1 MVARAGS
8 WIAVTVLLSACAEQ
22 GTPDAQPEPAAT
34 PAPQPASAPASQPRQ
49 SGYTLSGG
57 QMIVV
62 TEPAPEVRRT
72 TAALDLVKP
81 KTLLDVARQATV
93 RVANADAGSDSVIN
107 AVEAPATD
115 VALGIERALLE
126 RLIDTFSLPTR
137 VTQVED
143 PQRSFPFTAEGAANL
158 SGQIRGAG
166 LGGYV
171 LDARTSYLDLETTGG
186 TIGDPVENFS
196 LTGQVAVRL
205 IDVSDGRVIRQAVCT
220 DKQPMGT
227 LRDIYVA
234 EGKPVP
240 DRIETAAADEDP
252 AASDTASDEPKPE
265 DEVSAAALALIEK
278 TDGSGT
284 GAPISDVPA
293 SAEPAPPAED
303 GEAEAIA
310 QEAASAVTQPLAP
323 VEPVGQPTPEDRVQQ
338 ALREAPAAQ
347 SEVAEQTSLRYTQ
360 TAADEPSADV
370 PLRRTEAFSGV
381 VQEALSGSPES
392 GSQSGRNVTVQTEAV
407 KQKARLTAA
416 ALAAAQ
422 ATGAGN
428 LPGPGASGRVSDGA
442 AERLIR
448 ICTEDLWWKI
458 RP

>member
-1 MVARAGS
+1 MVARTGS
-8 WIAVTVLLSACAEQ
+8 WIALTVVLAACAEQ
-22 GTPDAQPEPAAT
+22 GTQDAP
-34 PAPQPASAPASQPRQ
+34 PQPAAAPARQPAPAPAAAPRQ
-49 SGYTLSGG
+49 PGYTLSGG
-57 QMIVV
+57 TMIVV
-62 TEPAPEVRRT
+62 TEPVPEVRRT

-107 AVEAPATD
+107 AVDAPLTD
-115 VALGIERALLE
+115 IALGIERALLE

-143 PQRSFPFTAEGAANL
+143 PQRSFPFTAEGAATL

-171 LDARTSYLDLETTGG
+171 LDVRTNYLDLETTGG
-186 TIGDPVENFS
+186 TIGNPVENFS
-196 LTGQVAVRL
+196 LSGQVAVRL

-240 DRIETAAADEDP
+240 DRIEAAAEPEP
-252 AASDTASDEPKPE
+252 APEDTASGEPKPE
-265 DEVSAAALALIEK
+265 DETSAEALALIEK
-278 TDGSGT
+278 TDGSTT
-284 GAPISDVPA
+284 GQPISDVPA
-293 SAEPAPPAED
+293 GTEPVPPDAD
-303 GEAEAIA
+303 AEAEAIA
-310 QEAASAVTQPLAP
+310 QEAASAVTEPLAA

-347 SEVAEQTSLRYTQ
+347 SEVAGQAPPRNAQ
-360 TAADEPSADV
+360 TATDEPSADV

-381 VQEALSGSPES
+381 VQEALSGSPS
-392 GSQSGRNVTVQTEAV
+392 PGAQSDQSVTVQTEAV
-407 KQKARLTAA
+407 KQKARLPAA

-422 ATGAGN
+422 ATGAVN